1 MFTLIP
7 ENPPERAVRIRRQ
20 FMALYSYCLLW
31 FGTFMGVE
39 LTAFDPATPH
49 ITIFTLLFSVN
60 VLFYGLIRSGYS
72 ERFSDPSLTVMQM
85 VTGIL
90 AVTAVLY
97 FSRELRGAMLSIY
110 LMVMTFGVISL
121 DRRRL
126 LWMAVFIQ
134 ACFTTLLIGEG
145 ILAPQQVIF
154 SYQLGHWFI
163 LALVLASFVY
173 VGGYIHNLQSR
184 VREQREHLREAHDR
198 LAAIATRDELTGL
211 YNRRYFLGRLEEE
224 MALASRSGSSLHL
237 AIIDLDHF
245 KQVNDTYGHPA
256 GDEVIR
262 RFSAVAS
269 VGLRRSDILARYGG
283 EEFVV
288 LFPHVSTEAC
298 VAALNRLRD
307 EFSAQKYPF
316 ADELR
321 NTFSAGVVQYQQ
333 NETAQD
339 VTRRADEALYRAKSN
354 GRNCVIKG

>member
-1 MFTLIP
+1 MFKLIP
-7 ENPPERAVRIRRQ
+7 EDPPERAVRIRRQ
-20 FMALYSYCLLW
+20 LMALYSYCLLW
-31 FGTFMGVE
+31 FGTFAGVQ

-49 ITIFTLLFSVN
+49 ITIFTLLFAVN
-60 VLFYGLIRSGYS
+60 AIFYLLLRSGIS
-72 ERFSDPSLTVMQM
+72 ENFQDPSLTVLQM
-85 VTGIL
+85 ITGVL

-110 LMVMTFGVISL
+110 LMIMTFGVISL

-126 LWMAVFIQ
+126 LMMAIFIQ
-134 ACFTTLLIGEG
+134 CCFSLLLIGEG
-145 ILAPQQVIF
+145 VMAPQQVIF

-163 LALVLASFVY
+163 LALVLGSFVY

-198 LAAIATRDELTGL
+198 LAAIAIRDDLTGL
-211 YNRRYFLGRLEEE
+211 YNRRYFMGRLEEE

-288 LFPHVSTEAC
+288 MFPHVSSTAC
-298 VAALNRLRD
+298 IAALNRLRE
-307 EFSAQKYPF
+307 EFASQRYPF
-316 ADELR
+316 SESLS
-321 NTFSAGVVQYQQ
+321 NTFSAGVVDYQQ
-333 NETAQD
+333 NESAQD
-339 VTRRADEALYRAKSN
+339 LTRRADEALYQAKSQ
-354 GRNCVIKG
+354 GRNCVVKG

>member
-1 MFTLIP
+1 MLRLIP
-7 ENPPERAVRIRRQ
+7 EDLPERAVRIRRLL
-20 FMALYSYCLLW
+20 MAIYSYCLLW
-31 FGTFMGVE
+31 FGTFVGVE

-49 ITIFTLLFSVN
+49 VAIFSILFGIN
-60 VLFYGLIRSGYS
+60 VVFYLLIRTGYS
-72 ERFSDPSLTVMQM
+72 DRFPDPSLTVLQM
-85 VTGIL
+85 ITGIL

-110 LMVMTFGVISL
+110 LMIMTFGVISL

-126 LWMAVFIQ
+126 MMMAIFIQ
-134 ACFTTLLIGEG
+134 SCFSILLVGEG
-145 ILAPQQVIF
+145 VLAPHQVIF

-163 LALVLASFVY
+163 LALVLGSFVY

-198 LAAIATRDELTGL
+198 LAAIAIRDELTGL
-211 YNRRYFLGRLEEE
+211 YNRRYFMERLEEE
-224 MALASRSGSSLHL
+224 MSLASRSRSSLHL

-288 LFPHVSTEAC
+288 LFPHVSTAAC
-298 VAALNRLRD
+298 VAALDRLRV
-307 EFSAQKYPF
+307 EFANQKYAF
-316 ADELR
+316 SDTLR
-321 NTFSAGVVQYQQ
+321 NTFSAGVVQY
-333 NETAQD
+333 ELSESPPDFA
-339 VTRRADEALYRAKSN
+339 RRADEALYEAKSR
-354 GRNCVIKG
+354 GRNCVVKG

>member
-7 ENPPERAVRIRRQ
+7 EQPHDRAVRLRRQ

-49 ITIFTLLFSVN
+49 VSIFCLLFGVN
-60 VLFYGLIRSGYS
+60 VVFYVLLRTGYS
-72 ERFSDPSLTVMQM
+72 ERFRDPSLTVAQM
-85 VTGIL
+85 ITGIL

-134 ACFTTLLIGEG
+134 VSFTLLLIGEG
-145 ILAPQQVIF
+145 IFAPQQVIF

-163 LALVLASFVY
+163 LGLVLASFVY

-198 LAAIATRDELTGL
+198 LFAIAVRDELTGL

-224 MALASRSGSSLHL
+224 MSLASRSGSSLHL

-288 LFPHVSTEAC
+288 LFPHVSSKAC
-298 VAALNRLRD
+298 VAALDRLRE
-307 EFSAQKYPF
+307 EFATQKYPF
-316 ADELR
+316 AETLR
-321 NTFSAGVVQYQQ
+321 NTFSAGVVEYHQ
-333 NETAQD
+333 NESARD
-339 VTRRADEALYRAKSN
+339 FTRRADEALYPAKSN
-354 GRNCVIKG
+354 GRNCVVKG

>member
-7 ENPPERAVRIRRQ
+7 KDAPDRAVRIRRQ
-20 FMALYSYCLLW
+20 LMALYSYCLLW
-31 FGTFMGVE
+31 FGTFAGVQ

-49 ITIFTLLFSVN
+49 ITIFSLLFAVN
-60 VLFYGLIRSGYS
+60 VVFYILLRSGIS
-72 ERFSDPSLTVMQM
+72 ERFKDPSLTVFQM
-85 VTGIL
+85 IAGIL

-97 FSRELRGAMLSIY
+97 YSRELRGAMLSIY
-110 LMVMTFGVISL
+110 LMILTFGVISL

-126 LWMAVFIQ
+126 LMMAIFIQ
-134 ACFTTLLIGEG
+134 ACFSLLLIGEG

-163 LALVLASFVY
+163 LALVLGSFVY

-184 VREQREHLREAHDR
+184 VREQREHLRQAHDR
-198 LAAIATRDELTGL
+198 LAAIAIRDDLTGL

-224 MALASRSGSSLHL
+224 MALASRNGSPLHL

-245 KQVNDTYGHPA
+245 KQVNDTYGHQA

-288 LFPHVSTEAC
+288 MFPHASTTAC
-298 VAALNRLRD
+298 VAALNRLRE
-307 EFSAQKYPF
+307 EFAQQHYPF
-316 ADELR
+316 SDALT
-321 NTFSAGVVQYQQ
+321 NTFSVGVVQYQQ
-333 NETAQD
+333 NESAQEFA
-339 VTRRADEALYRAKSN
+339 RRADEALYQAKSQ
-354 GRNCVIKG
+354 GRNCVVKG

>member
-1 MFTLIP
+1 MFRLIP
-7 ENPPERAVRIRRQ
+7 EDPPERAVRIRRQ

-31 FGTFMGVE
+31 FGTFAGVE
-39 LTAFDPATPH
+39 LTAFDPGTPH

-60 VLFYGLIRSGYS
+60 VVFYIMLRSGYS
-72 ERFSDPSLTVMQM
+72 ERFQDPSLTILQM
-85 VTGIL
+85 ITGIL
-90 AVTAVLY
+90 AITAVLY

-121 DRRRL
+121 DRRQL
-126 LWMAVFIQ
+126 LWMAIFIQ
-134 ACFTTLLIGEG
+134 SSFSILLIGEG
-145 ILAPQQVIF
+145 FLAPQQVIF

-163 LALVLASFVY
+163 LALVLGAFVY
-173 VGGYIHNLQSR
+173 VGGYIHDLQKR

-198 LAAIATRDELTGL
+198 LSAIAIRDDLTGL
-211 YNRRYFLGRLEEE
+211 YNRRYFLGRLQEE
-224 MALASRSGSSLHL
+224 MSLASRSGSSLHL

-288 LFPHVSTEAC
+288 LFPHVSTASC
-298 VAALNRLRD
+298 VAALDRLRE
-307 EFSAQKYPF
+307 EFAAQKYPF

-321 NTFSAGVVQYQQ
+321 NTFSAGLVQYQQ

-339 VTRRADEALYRAKSN
+339 ITRRADEALYKAKSS
-354 GRNCVIKG
+354 GRNCVVKG

>member
-1 MFTLIP
+1 MFKLIP
-7 ENPPERAVRIRRQ
+7 ADPPERAVRLRRQ

-31 FGTFMGVE
+31 LGTIMGVE

-49 ITIFTLLFSVN
+49 VAIFTLLFSAN
-60 VLFYGLIRSGYS
+60 LIIYIMIRSGFS
-72 ERFSDPSLTVMQM
+72 ERLRDPSLTMLQM
-85 VTGIL
+85 ATGIL
-90 AVTAVLY
+90 AVTAILY

-110 LMVMTFGVISL
+110 LMIMTFGVISL

-126 LWMAVFIQ
+126 LLMAIFIQ
-134 ACFTTLLIGEG
+134 ACFSLLLIGEG
-145 ILAPQQVIF
+145 ILAPRQVIF

-163 LALVLASFVY
+163 LALVLGSFVY
-173 VGGYIHNLQSR
+173 VGGYIHNLQVR
-184 VREQREHLREAHDR
+184 VREQRQHLQEANDR
-198 LAAIATRDELTGL
+198 LAAIAVRDELTGL
-211 YNRRYFLGRLEEE
+211 YNRRFFMDRLEEE
-224 MALASRSGSSLHL
+224 MSLASRSGSSLHL

-288 LFPHVSTEAC
+288 LFPHVSTAAC
-298 VAALNRLRD
+298 VAALNRLRE
-307 EFSAQKYPF
+307 EFSTQKYLF

-333 NETAQD
+333 NESAPNFA
-339 VTRRADEALYRAKSN
+339 RRADEALYKAKHQ
-354 GRNCVIKG
+354 GRNCVVKG